1 MNENIVSVNCVET
14 QNIEVY
20 WQDEVVLNLDVELMY
35 VKSGQTEIKE
45 YTDKEILPELKNY
58 KKQAQN
64 AMEKAENSANAAAQS
79 EAEVAQNCIK
89 VRIDTET
96 AEKAAAAAAENAA
109 AVSVDAHIVKQ
120 SAAAAVESA
129 QNAAESAKS
138 AAESAEIFDDERLLH
153 RFGDEIKS
161 GVLGVSGLSVQNSD
175 SDSAVIQKN
184 LQFSFADKI
193 ETAHSRSYV
202 MSDKNDRVCGQIKNV
217 VNPDKS
223 SHLLLSANSYAADG
237 TKNTAELGV
246 HITADGQT
254 YVTVPTPVAGKPTE
268 ALNLEYADANYAKLT
283 SVNVFNANTFNN
295 RSIYKEDKYAVRE
308 SPNEHIFTGFR
319 SLDKNDTEYGSIYTD
334 VTPEGAIKSSLYVC
348 NADNK
353 CGDMGVYIDKS
364 GNVMTTA
371 PACECINSIVTT
383 LLKASGCCKF
393 GNRLLFQWGLDGVTN
408 GSKILFK
415 QPYADTSYVVLTQVT
430 AMTGNLVGAVS
441 VFCDTI
447 LKTTTGFSVAVSS
460 NVALEWVAIGYV

>member
-1 MNENIVSVNCVET
+1 MNENIVSVNCIET

-109 AVSVDAHIVKQ
+109 AVSV
-120 SAAAAVESA
+120 
-129 QNAAESAKS
+129 
-138 AAESAEIFDDERLLH
+138 IFDDERLLH

-295 RSIYKEDKYAVRE
+295 RSIYKGDKYAVGE
-308 SPNEHIFTGFR
+308 TTNEHIFTGFR

-353 CGDMGVYIDKS
+353 FGDMGVYIDKS

-383 LLKASGCCKF
+383 LLKTSGCCKF
-393 GNRLLFQWGLDGVTN
+393 GNRLLFQWGLDVVTN

-415 QPYADTSYVVLTQVT
+415 QPYADISYVVLTQIT
-430 AMTGNLVGAVS
+430 AITGNLVGAVS

>member
-175 SDSAVIQKN
+175 SESAVIQKN

-295 RSIYKEDKYAVRE
+295 RSIYKEDKYAVGE
-308 SPNEHIFTGFR
+308 TPNEHIFTGFR

-348 NADNK
+348 NA
-353 CGDMGVYIDKS
+353 
-364 GNVMTTA
+364 
-371 PACECINSIVTT
+371 INAVIWEFI
-383 LLKASGCCKF
+383 LIKA
-393 GNRLLFQWGLDGVTN
+393 
-408 GSKILFK
+408 
-415 QPYADTSYVVLTQVT
+415 
-430 AMTGNLVGAVS
+430 AML
-441 VFCDTI
+441 
-447 LKTTTGFSVAVSS
+447 
-460 NVALEWVAIGYV
+460 